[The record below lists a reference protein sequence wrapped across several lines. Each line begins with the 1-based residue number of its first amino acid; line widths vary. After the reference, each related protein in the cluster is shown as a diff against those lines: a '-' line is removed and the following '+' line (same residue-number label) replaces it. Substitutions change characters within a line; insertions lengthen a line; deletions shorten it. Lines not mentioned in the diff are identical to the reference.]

1 MKRGLRALVRWTH
14 VWLGLIGGLVIC
26 LMGFTG
32 GLVALRPPLA
42 SLLSP
47 AAPPVA
53 SCVASPDWDRAAKAA
68 SAITGTELN
77 RVYGPVGSDTR
88 YRFRMATEDPILFKH
103 VIYDACSDRI
113 LGTINFSWMDW
124 TVDLHH
130 NLLSGKTGRRA
141 TGWMGLVMLIS
152 SLSGLGLWLLS
163 RPNLRTAFLITPR
176 LSARTPRELHRAI
189 GILAAILL
197 TVEAFTGLW
206 LAFPQTMRGMLAV
219 VVPIPTEARP
229 PRPPKNATPGEPA
242 GLTAWVTAARAA
254 LPDGSIREI
263 RLPEG
268 GGPVQVRMWRASRRF
283 PRTRQQR
290 GHSLRQYRQGSQCGS
305 LWREGRRYEDR
316 PGNGEFALR
325 RVGWAGLPNHRR
337 SVRPDDAG
345 AICERL
351 PALVAPQTPPRP
363 RSKVRPAGRRACSG
377 CLTRTP
383 NRNG

>member
-229 PRPPKNATPGEPA
+229 PRPPKNGTPGEPA

-268 GGPVQVRMWRASRRF
+268 GGPVQVRMWRPGDFRELGNNVVTVSGSTGKVLNVDLYGGKAAGTKIVQGMASLHYDEWGGLAFRIIAGLSGLMTPVLF
-283 PRTRQQR
+283 VS
-290 GHSLRQYRQGSQCGS
+290 GFL
-305 LWREGRRYEDR
+305 LWWLPKR
-316 PGNGEFALR
+316 R
-325 RVGWAGLPNHRR
+325 RV
-337 SVRPDDAG
+337 
-345 AICERL
+345 
-351 PALVAPQTPPRP
+351 PAAK
-363 RSKVRPAGRRACSG
+363 SARPAAE
-377 CLTRTP
+377 P
-383 NRNG
+383 VPVA